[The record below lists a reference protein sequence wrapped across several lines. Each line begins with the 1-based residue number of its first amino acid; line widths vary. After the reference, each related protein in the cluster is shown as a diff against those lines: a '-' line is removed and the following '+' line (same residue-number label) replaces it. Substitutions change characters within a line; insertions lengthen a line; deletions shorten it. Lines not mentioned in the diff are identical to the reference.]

1 MPARTP
7 YSKGFGELYSEARL
21 SKKDPFKPSR
31 YYLAVGDLRPFGYDS
46 ILHAHCVHGDGNFKL
61 ELIDTGKSSLANLV
75 REIERVFEVDGR
87 RMEVSRLD
95 LAADIRDVPVSWFM
109 DHLRAKHKR
118 WAADFGNV
126 DYSRMGMNSVETLY
140 LGKRPNFYRIY
151 DKIAEFRYQYARLRP
166 DGDLPK
172 PSFEELYGYPEAG
185 VILTRV
191 ERQIGGG
198 RLPATIGT
206 VGKLAS
212 LPDFYPFDQLE
223 ILAGAS
229 EIPNADHYELSAY
242 LQGVGLKAMVAKLGG
257 IQRTIR
263 WINRHSP
270 GNAARLL
277 KRYAA
282 FLPASAYPVTVER
295 IHQAY
300 RESVQ
305 RQMAA

>member
-7 YSKGFGELYSEARL
+7 YSKGFGELYSEVRRG
-21 SKKDPFKPSR
+21 KNDPFKPSR
-31 YYLAVGDLRPFGYDS
+31 YYLAVGDLRPFGYEA
-46 ILHAHCVHGDGNFKL
+46 ILHAHCVYADGNFKL
-61 ELIDTGKSSLANLV
+61 ELIDTGKSTLANLV

-87 RMEVSRLD
+87 RLEISRLD
-95 LAADIRDVPVSWFM
+95 LAADIRGVPVSWFM
-109 DHLRAKHKR
+109 DHVRAKHKR
-118 WAADFGNV
+118 WAADIGT
-126 DYSRMGMNSVETLY
+126 YSRMGMNAVETLY
-140 LGKRPNFYRIY
+140 FGKRPNLYRIY
-151 DKIAEFRYQYARLRP
+151 DKIAEFRNQYARLKP
-166 DGDLPK
+166 DGDLQK
-172 PSFEELYGYPEAG
+172 PSFEELYDYPETG

-198 RLPATIGT
+198 RLPPTIGT
-206 VGKLAS
+206 VGKLRS
-212 LPDFYPFDQLE
+212 LPDFCPFDKLE

-229 EIPNADHYELSAY
+229 EIPNADHYDLSTY
-242 LQGVGLKAMVAKLGG
+242 LQGVGLQSMVAKLGG

-277 KRYAA
+277 KRYAV
-282 FLPASAYPVTVER
+282 FLPASEYPVTVER